1 MLLESQTVVDIVSG
15 PDVICIWQG
24 DDFQLAFLEHTGR
37 FSQCCSK
44 TLVRKWLT
52 GRKASPWLWDA
63 TVECVAS
70 WRCGRGTAQSC
81 GSRIVRLI
89 DHNQVNRRKPKGC
102 VYLLM
107 VFLSSSE
114 HELLAN
120 FDSFSQAVAGF
131 TLLSV
136 LGLVL
141 VCLFWIQGYMHAN
154 LILY

>member
-1 MLLESQTVVDIVSG
+1 M
-15 PDVICIWQG
+15 
-24 DDFQLAFLEHTGR
+24 
-37 FSQCCSK
+37 
-44 TLVRKWLT
+44 
-52 GRKASPWLWDA
+52 
-63 TVECVAS
+63 AS

-89 DHNQVNRRKPKGC
+89 DHNQVDRRKPKGC

-120 FDSFSQAVAGF
+120 LDSFSQAVAGV

-141 VCLFWIQGYMHAN
+141 VCLF
-154 LILY
+154 